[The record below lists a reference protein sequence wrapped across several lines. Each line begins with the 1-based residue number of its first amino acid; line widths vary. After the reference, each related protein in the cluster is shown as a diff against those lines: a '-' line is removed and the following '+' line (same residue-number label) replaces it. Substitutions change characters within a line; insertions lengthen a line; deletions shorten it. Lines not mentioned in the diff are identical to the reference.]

1 MDTRKFLKKENTIA
15 VVGATTNPDKWGYK
29 VFRKLK
35 ESFPRVY
42 PVNPRYK
49 SILGDRCYQNLDS
62 LPEKPDIVIT
72 VVPPKVT
79 EEVVRECRRLGIK
92 MVWMQPGSES
102 RRAIGFCGESGIE
115 CMHSACF
122 VVDGLKK
129 RFVE

>member
-1 MDTRKFLKKENTIA
+1 MDVRKFLEKENVIA
-15 VVGATTNPDKWGYK
+15 VVGATTNHEKWGYK

-35 ESFPRVY
+35 ESFPKVY

-49 SILGDRCYQNLDS
+49 KILGDRCYQDLKS
-62 LPEKPDIVIT
+62 LPEKPDVVIT

-79 EEVVRECRRLGIK
+79 EDVVRECRRLGIR

-102 RRAIGFCGESGIE
+102 REAIGFCGDNGIE

-122 VVDGLKK
+122 VVDGLKR
-129 RFVE
+129 RFE